1 VAEQLAHERLAEMH
15 HFLVRLAL
23 GVESEPPLPPPMG
36 RVVSAFF
43 NTCSKARNFSVPSRT
58 EGWKRSPP
66 LLRPNRA
73 VHLDPVSAIG
83 PATSPWR
90 SIQVT
95 RNMMVRSG
103 SVSRSRMRAFRYF
116 EFFSMK
122 GHTDLRLP

>member
-1 VAEQLAHERLAEMH
+1 
-15 HFLVRLAL
+15 
-23 GVESEPPLPPPMG
+23 MG

-66 LLRPNRA
+66 LY
-73 VHLDPVSAIG
+73 G
-83 PATSPWR
+83 PIALFIWTRYPRLTCTSPWR

-122 GHTDLRLP
+122 GHTDFETSVTA